1 MPVMFQTSTG
11 SMSLAEI
18 AMKKLKKALE
28 QFHEI
33 DG

>member
-1 MPVMFQTSTG
+1 MPVMFPTG